1 VPPPKNET
9 RSGVLVIT
17 IWSAFPR
24 IENQRMP
31 GSRAG
36 TCNANKET
44 LKRQGQIDAQFMWSL
59 SRKPIA

>member
-1 VPPPKNET
+1 
-9 RSGVLVIT
+9 VIT